1 MNLSV
6 VVSERDARRL
16 RLLVQARKS
25 VRSDM
30 SVENLHRL
38 ERELARAS
46 IVPDAEL
53 PEEVIAMDSIVEL
66 EDMDNGELMT
76 YTLVFPENADI
87 TRGHVSILAPLG
99 TAMLGY
105 RVGDEFEWPVPG
117 GTLWVRVRKL
127 LGRLSPVAYRPDFGK
142 LAATIIN
149 H

>member
-6 VVSERDARRL
+6 IISERDARRL
-16 RLLVQARKS
+16 KLLIQARKS
-25 VRSDM
+25 VRSGM
-30 SVENLHRL
+30 SLENLRRL
-38 ERELARAS
+38 ERELERAC

-53 PEEVIAMDSIVEL
+53 PAEVITMDSIVEL

-76 YTLVFPENADI
+76 YALVYPERADI

-105 RVGDEFEWPVPG
+105 RVGDEFDWPVPG
-117 GTLWVRVRKL
+117 GTLCLRVRKL
-127 LGRLSPVAYRPDFGK
+127 LGRLSPAPHRPVIGMPEA
-142 LAATIIN
+142 LTLN

>member
-16 RLLVQARKS
+16 RLLIQARKS

-38 ERELARAS
+38 ERELARAR
-46 IVPDAEL
+46 IVPDAEF

-87 TRGHVSILAPLG
+87 TRGYVSILAPLG

-117 GTLWVRVRKL
+117 GKLWVRVRKL
-127 LGRLSPVAYRPDFGK
+127 LGRLSPAAYRPDFGK
-142 LAATIIN
+142 LTATTIS